1 MKTFIVENEETGK
14 RIDAYLAGKDEDI
27 SRVAVQRLIKE
38 ETLQEGHQLLVKG
51 QFRSYNSYE
60 NEKNRLI
67 LTVFAKDVIEVEENE
82 EENNTET
89 ENVENNQEAV

>member
-14 RIDAYLAGKDEDI
+14 RIDAYLAKKDNDI

-51 QFRSYNSYE
+51 QFRSYNSFE
-60 NEKNRLI
+60 NERNKLI
-67 LTVFAKDVIEVEENE
+67 LTVFAKDVQELPENE
-82 EENNTET
+82 EKE
-89 ENVENNQEAV
+89 VA